1 MLYLKCPSD
10 IIEIVN
16 LELQKVINFST
27 LKMKNFINIT
37 NSFILFS
44 LNEFSVYKKYNQ
56 FIITFACLLI
66 GISSD
71 FDNNE
76 LNEDEKEKNK
86 NLLKEF
92 IKEFNFIDLSI
103 IEKCEKDILFIIDNY
118 SDDENDFE
126 ITRPNSLNSLFD
138 IINNEKLKDDK
149 SNSNNLSLKEY
160 STNLNEQ
167 ILNDLIFD

>member
-1 MLYLKCPSD
+1 
-10 IIEIVN
+10 
-16 LELQKVINFST
+16 
-27 LKMKNFINIT
+27 MKNFINIT

-44 LNEFSVYKKYNQ
+44 LNEYSIYSKYNQ

-138 IINNEKLKDDK
+138 IINNEKLQDDK

-167 ILNDLIFD
+167 ILNDLLFD

>member
-1 MLYLKCPSD
+1 
-10 IIEIVN
+10 
-16 LELQKVINFST
+16 
-27 LKMKNFINIT
+27 MKNFINIT

-44 LNEFSVYKKYNQ
+44 LNEYSIYSKYNQ

-92 IKEFNFIDLSI
+92 IQEFNFIDLSI

-138 IINNEKLKDDK
+138 IINNEKLQDDK

-167 ILNDLIFD
+167 ILNDLLFD

>member
-76 LNEDEKEKNK
+76 LNEEEKGKNK
-86 NLLKEF
+86 NLLKDF
-92 IKEFNFIDLSI
+92 IKKFNFIDLSI
-103 IEKCEKDILFIIDNY
+103 IEKCEKDILFIIDNS

-126 ITRPNSLNSLFD
+126 ITRPNSLNSLID
-138 IINNEKLKDDK
+138 IINNEKMNDDK
-149 SNSNNLSLKEY
+149 INSSNIKEY

-167 ILNDLIFD
+167 ILNDLLFD

>member
-1 MLYLKCPSD
+1 
-10 IIEIVN
+10 
-16 LELQKVINFST
+16 
-27 LKMKNFINIT
+27 MKNFINIT

-44 LNEFSVYKKYNQ
+44 LNEYSIYSKYNQ

-92 IKEFNFIDLSI
+92 IQEFNFIDLSI

-167 ILNDLIFD
+167 ILNDLLFD

>member
-10 IIEIVN
+10 IIEFVN

-76 LNEDEKEKNK
+76 LNEEEKGKNK
-86 NLLKEF
+86 NLLKDF
-92 IKEFNFIDLSI
+92 IKKFNFIDLSI
-103 IEKCEKDILFIIDNY
+103 IEKCEKDILFIIDNS

-138 IINNEKLKDDK
+138 IINNEKMNDDK
-149 SNSNNLSLKEY
+149 INSSNIKEY

-167 ILNDLIFD
+167 ILNDLLFD

>member
-1 MLYLKCPSD
+1 
-10 IIEIVN
+10 
-16 LELQKVINFST
+16 
-27 LKMKNFINIT
+27 MKNFINIT

-44 LNEFSVYKKYNQ
+44 LNEYSIYSKYNQ

-76 LNEDEKEKNK
+76 LNEEEKGKNK
-86 NLLKEF
+86 NLLKDF
-92 IKEFNFIDLSI
+92 IKKFNFIDLSI
-103 IEKCEKDILFIIDNY
+103 IEKCEKDILFIIDNS

-126 ITRPNSLNSLFD
+126 ITRPNSLNSLID
-138 IINNEKLKDDK
+138 IINNEKMNDDK
-149 SNSNNLSLKEY
+149 INSSNIKEY

-167 ILNDLIFD
+167 ILNDLLFD

>member
-1 MLYLKCPSD
+1 
-10 IIEIVN
+10 
-16 LELQKVINFST
+16 
-27 LKMKNFINIT
+27 MKNFINIT

-44 LNEFSVYKKYNQ
+44 LNEYSIYSKYNQ

>member
-1 MLYLKCPSD
+1 
-10 IIEIVN
+10 
-16 LELQKVINFST
+16 
-27 LKMKNFINIT
+27 MKNFINIT

-44 LNEFSVYKKYNQ
+44 LNEYSIYSKYNQ

-86 NLLKEF
+86 NLLKQF

-167 ILNDLIFD
+167 ILNDLLFD

>member
-1 MLYLKCPSD
+1 
-10 IIEIVN
+10 
-16 LELQKVINFST
+16 
-27 LKMKNFINIT
+27 MKNFINIT

-44 LNEFSVYKKYNQ
+44 LNEYSIYSKYNQ

-86 NLLKEF
+86 NLLKQF

-138 IINNEKLKDDK
+138 NINIEKLKDDK

-167 ILNDLIFD
+167 ILNDLLFD

>member
-1 MLYLKCPSD
+1 
-10 IIEIVN
+10 
-16 LELQKVINFST
+16 
-27 LKMKNFINIT
+27 MKNFINIT

-44 LNEFSVYKKYNQ
+44 LNEYSIYSKYNQ

-76 LNEDEKEKNK
+76 LNEDEKKKNK

-167 ILNDLIFD
+167 ILNDLLFD

>member
-1 MLYLKCPSD
+1 
-10 IIEIVN
+10 
-16 LELQKVINFST
+16 
-27 LKMKNFINIT
+27 MK
-37 NSFILFS
+37 
-44 LNEFSVYKKYNQ
+44 KK
-56 FIITFACLLI
+56 
-66 GISSD
+66 
-71 FDNNE
+71 
-76 LNEDEKEKNK
+76 KNK

-167 ILNDLIFD
+167 ILNDLLFD

>member
-1 MLYLKCPSD
+1 
-10 IIEIVN
+10 
-16 LELQKVINFST
+16 
-27 LKMKNFINIT
+27 MKNFINIT

-44 LNEFSVYKKYNQ
+44 LNEYSIYSKYNQ

-138 IINNEKLKDDK
+138 NINIEKLKDDK
-149 SNSNNLSLKEY
+149 SNSNNLILNEY

-167 ILNDLIFD
+167 ILNDLLFD

>member
-1 MLYLKCPSD
+1 
-10 IIEIVN
+10 
-16 LELQKVINFST
+16 
-27 LKMKNFINIT
+27 MKNFINIT

-44 LNEFSVYKKYNQ
+44 LNEYSIYSKYNQ

-167 ILNDLIFD
+167 ILNDLLFD